1 MVRLVTV
8 VGGLPARASNVPY
21 LRPLAAIAGTALVIT
36 VSWGAWRSADLDGLP
51 TWALLGVGVL
61 MMPLVLALNGA
72 EFKLQASMVGVHLG
86 WSETARYVGQ
96 ASVANMLPVPGG
108 PILRHRVLATR
119 SIPADGGS
127 GPADDRHLVACGGL
141 VVSGLSFVAAAG
153 RWWLGLAMA
162 AGGGVLWVAGWSMR
176 PTTTDRLGDL
186 GWLALVE
193 VATVMLGAIRFWAVA
208 VLIGATL
215 DAAGAFSMAFTSP
228 AAAALGIFPS
238 GIGAREALI
247 GVTAKVIEA
256 DAPLLFLA
264 AAIERVV
271 SLVAAVPVL
280 TWSLWGRRH
289 PSHPEA
295 GLPDAPPELGEDVNP
310 MPASLD

>member
-1 MVRLVTV
+1 M
-8 VGGLPARASNVPY
+8 
-21 LRPLAAIAGTALVIT
+21 
-36 VSWGAWRSADLDGLP
+36 
-51 TWALLGVGVL
+51 
-61 MMPLVLALNGA
+61 
-72 EFKLQASMVGVHLG
+72 
-86 WSETARYVGQ
+86 
-96 ASVANMLPVPGG
+96 
-108 PILRHRVLATR
+108 
-119 SIPADGGS
+119 
-127 GPADDRHLVACGGL
+127 
-141 VVSGLSFVAAAG
+141 
-153 RWWLGLAMA
+153 
-162 AGGGVLWVAGWSMR
+162 WVAGWSMR

-256 DAPLLFLA
+256 DVPLLFLA

-289 PSHPEA
+289 PPTLRRA
-295 GLPDAPPELGEDVNP
+295 CP
-310 MPASLD
+310 MPHPNSGRMSTRCPPRLTDELLER